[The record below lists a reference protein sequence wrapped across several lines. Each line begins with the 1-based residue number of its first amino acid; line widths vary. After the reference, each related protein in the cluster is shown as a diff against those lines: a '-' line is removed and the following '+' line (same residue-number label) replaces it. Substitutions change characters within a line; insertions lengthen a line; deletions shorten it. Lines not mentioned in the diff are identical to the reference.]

1 MNNEL
6 RTRIITS
13 LQWLV
18 LDAKTRF
25 DECKDPM
32 GTGSSGGYSPELTD
46 AIEVLE
52 ELEGDGGQ

>member
-1 MNNEL
+1 MTPEL
-6 RTRIITS
+6 RTRIVTN

-46 AIEVLE
+46 AIELLD
-52 ELEGDGGQ
+52 ELERGGGQ